1 MKAVAKIKNLQS
13 DNERHIIIRN
23 LSRILD
29 IKVLEI
35 DVVNGRLLFLYASP
49 SAFQKVKQ
57 ELCRLGYPIQS
68 CQHHTP
74 VPHPFKSKS
83 RMDQQAGV

>member
-1 MKAVAKIKNLQS
+1 MKVVAKIKNLQS

-35 DVVNGRLLFLYASP
+35 DVENGRLLFLYASP
-49 SAFQKVKQ
+49 FALQKVKQ
-57 ELCRLGYPIQS
+57 ELSRIGCPMINYKCSATQDTLFRRSITNETALG
-68 CQHHTP
+68 
-74 VPHPFKSKS
+74 
-83 RMDQQAGV
+83 